1 MMAGLLVDPQ
11 TQETKHRHG
20 HHPGPYLTLITYDDL
35 IQRMAK
41 TQKSEC
47 PNRP

>member
-20 HHPGPYLTLITYDDL
+20 HHPGSYGPYLTLITYDDRDR

-41 TQKSEC
+41 T
-47 PNRP
+47 